1 MFCPLAVIYFQA
13 IIQLWAQ
20 AYQAFLFWG
29 YNSTNNQASW
39 TFCVSGGNLFNQ
51 LYPLLLAYIVI
62 FSVVW
67 NQICFQIYTVLHFSF
82 VNMLN
87 TFSSVQLILQI
98 VGVKSYFLYNRICVF
113 SCNFFTTKTVSG
125 RSYFVF
131 LSQWNWCKV
140 SVNADILLF
149 RLM

>member
-67 NQICFQIYTVLHFSF
+67 NQTCFKCILFCTLALWTWLTHSQV
-82 VNMLN
+82 
-87 TFSSVQLILQI
+87 FSSFYKLLEYKVTFYITEFVFFLVTFLLQKQYQEGLIL
-98 VGVKSYFLYNRICVF
+98 YFFLNGTDVRFQLMLI
-113 SCNFFTTKTVSG
+113 FF
-125 RSYFVF
+125 YFV
-131 LSQWNWCKV
+131 
-140 SVNADILLF
+140 
-149 RLM
+149 